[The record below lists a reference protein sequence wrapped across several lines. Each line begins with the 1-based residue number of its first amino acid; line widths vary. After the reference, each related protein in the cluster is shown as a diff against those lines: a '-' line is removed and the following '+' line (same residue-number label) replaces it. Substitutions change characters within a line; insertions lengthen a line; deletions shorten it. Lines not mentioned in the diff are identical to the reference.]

1 MPPFET
7 IALRIGAIV
16 AGLALWF
23 LTQRLIG
30 ARSLG
35 DTQHYDHLH
44 VLTAGWNRWLHEHP
58 RAANAVL
65 IASSLGVDVVT
76 LFVLARAVFGPT
88 FTPFWGLLVLFM
100 MRQIS
105 QALVALPP
113 PPGIIWRDPGV
124 PSLFVTYGVGNDFF
138 FSGHT
143 ARQRGQQRW
152 RIHWAG
158 SNSGARACAGNP
170 VPAVPCAAASRRRSG
185 PLRRSYSLRRSGS
198 LSTAYASLTSAACS
212 WSPPRSGCS
221 RSVPI
226 SAR

>member
-143 ARQRGQQRW
+143 ALAVYGAMQLAALGIPAITIAGIVVAVLQVVAVIALRA
-152 RIHWAG
+152 HWTVDVVAG
-158 SNSGARACAGNP
+158 L
-170 VPAVPCAAASRRRSG
+170 AAAIAVG
-185 PLRRSYSLRRSGS
+185 L
-198 LSTAYASLTSAACS
+198 
-212 WSPPRSGCS
+212 
-221 RSVPI
+221 VF
-226 SAR
+226 